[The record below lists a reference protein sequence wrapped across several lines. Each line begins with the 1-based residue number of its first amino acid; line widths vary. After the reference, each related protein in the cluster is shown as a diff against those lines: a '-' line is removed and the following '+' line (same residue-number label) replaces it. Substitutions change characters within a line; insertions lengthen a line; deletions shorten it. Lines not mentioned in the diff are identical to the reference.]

1 MLSVLIALS
10 SFTPQESPKAPS
22 AVLEIVPLQHLTAL
36 QVPIAPPPWG
46 TLLTA
51 GYEEYAH
58 DLIHCSREG
67 QWFDTDAICEMLSR
81 LHTEDIDNDRL
92 SIHVQEDALRV
103 FGEAQ
108 AVQKVTRDV
117 REVGD
122 LLTRPIEV
130 EVTVWQAG
138 DLTDVAA
145 VNTPAD
151 YGRMVANLQPLWRSV
166 RSTHSNGVA
175 AHDRQRWVRYVR
187 DVDTEVAQK
196 AKIALPVTDAF
207 CDGGRVVVVPHS
219 LASGDD
225 LVLHVQFGFGVP
237 RGSVRTVPSGLQDA
251 PELDLPTLATTFG
264 AFSGRIQNGGAL
276 AVLATGD
283 ESCGERLLLTVRA
296 TASTPPNDPQLNDL
310 AAFPTSALTNAA
322 LLMRMTPPSPYPALG
337 DQTARTMELSDED
350 QTYTRFEPDE
360 LLELL
365 RTSLG
370 ELADTDDF
378 SMDIAGGFLFVHAPR
393 TTITIVGDLL
403 RGLES
408 RLLRN
413 VQVRHF
419 GTIDQGRGSAP
430 LHELVAPSLLGR
442 ELIVVRLLETSFVRE
457 LQAEIA
463 QESSTL
469 EPQLETAQSGTWL
482 RLRAANPSG
491 ETHVD
496 MLAQTVHVRALRP
509 RNVNPGGLLMP
520 NDVSSCRCLHDGK
533 AVNGKVI
540 DHGDGPI
547 VTLGDTALRTTLST
561 IVKW

>member
-1 MLSVLIALS
+1 MSSVAVASSVPSVVASATGPGWIAQLAWPLADLRRGRRALLVVFAIYAAVMLLAVPQGIGSSWRECDTQAIARSFLVEGFDPLHPKVDWRGDTGGAVECEFPLFQLMVATVMAATGEAEWPGRVIALLS
-10 SFTPQESPKAPS
+10 MLFAAFSLHRLLEARVGPAGALAGAMVFLTGGHAM
-22 AVLEIVPLQHLTAL
+22 VL
-36 QVPIAPPPWG
+36 
-46 TLLTA
+46 
-51 GYEEYAH
+51 
-58 DLIHCSREG
+58 
-67 QWFDTDAICEMLSR
+67 
-81 LHTEDIDNDRL
+81 
-92 SIHVQEDALRV
+92 
-103 FGEAQ
+103 
-108 AVQKVTRDV
+108 
-117 REVGD
+117 
-122 LLTRPIEV
+122 
-130 EVTVWQAG
+130 
-138 DLTDVAA
+138 
-145 VNTPAD
+145 
-151 YGRMVANLQPLWRSV
+151 
-166 RSTHSNGVA
+166 
-175 AHDRQRWVRYVR
+175 
-187 DVDTEVAQK
+187 
-196 AKIALPVTDAF
+196 
-207 CDGGRVVVVPHS
+207 GGRVQPDATS
-219 LASGDD
+219 TALALAGLTTYVRFLATGSGST
-225 LVLHVQFGFGVP
+225 LL
-237 RGSVRTVPSGLQDA
+237 LA
-251 PELDLPTLATTFG
+251 TLATTFG

-547 VTLGDTALRTTLST
+547 VTLGDTPLRTTLST